1 MTPISDPTLPYPA
14 PIWRIGLTGGIGS
27 GKSYLC
33 HRLEASGFRV
43 FYCDDEAKRIIR
55 TDPAVRQELQAI
67 VGSHLYDADGKLVK
81 SVLAGWL
88 CRGREWAARVD
99 AVVHPRVAEA
109 FVRLSSELAERQ
121 PQPSTPSPECQRLH
135 QLLEK
140 RPAPHVPTAITL
152 SDLAALPPSRTLI
165 MECALLFESGFD
177 RLVDHS
183 VLVHV
188 SHDTQVARVMAR
200 DGVTREQAE
209 AWMGLQ
215 MSEEEKLRRADAMIA
230 ND

>member
-1 MTPISDPTLPYPA
+1 MISDSVTSPQA
-14 PIWRIGLTGGIGS
+14 SVWRIGLTGGIGS

-33 HRLEASGFRV
+33 SRLEEKGFRI

-55 TDPAVRQELQAI
+55 TDLAVRRELQAL
-67 VGSHLYDADGKLVK
+67 VGSHLYDAEGHLVK

-99 AVVHPRVAEA
+99 AIVHPRVAEA
-109 FVRLSSELAERQ
+109 FVGRCHELAERQ
-121 PQPSTPSPECQRLH
+121 PRPSAVSPEC
-135 QLLEK
+135 
-140 RPAPHVPTAITL
+140 RPPWRMLAASPAGCGPSRITL
-152 SDLAALPPSRTLI
+152 ADLTALPPTRTLI

-188 SHDTQVARVMAR
+188 SPATQVARVMKR

-209 AWMGLQ
+209 SWIALQ
-215 MSEEEKLRRADAMIA
+215 MSEEEKMRRADAMII
-230 ND
+230 NE